1 MVSKTTLEEKTW
13 DAVRKTI
20 NKFRENPYFF
30 FTESDIHSYFYHC
43 MYNST
48 FEVKK
53 NNKRIYL
60 VHREYPTNYRYS
72 KKTLTTSGVE
82 NPDYIDKENERT
94 SRGHYDM
101 AVINPDFAN
110 KAKNIDNIINKNI
123 SDAKDRFNGNKD
135 NLKDELLFA
144 IEFKYIIS
152 RSKNWIEQVEI
163 DNKKLENARN
173 YGAIETINLVFCN
186 IDYSY
191 TENRKKLFKEIINPN
206 YNTNTILVE
215 SYYDGKDN
223 KKITPKP
230 LSNNPDVFNNHN
242 IAATKEYS
250 V

>member
-1 MVSKTTLEEKTW
+1 MVKPDVLIDKTW

-20 NKFRENPYFF
+20 NKFRENPYYF
-30 FTESDIHSYFYHC
+30 FTESDIHSYFYYC

-48 FEVKK
+48 FEVKR
-53 NNKRIYL
+53 NNRRIYL
-60 VHREYPTNYRYS
+60 VHREYPTNYRYY
-72 KKTLTTSGVE
+72 KKDLLKDGYIVKK
-82 NPDYIDKENERT
+82 PDEKIGG
-94 SRGHYDM
+94 RGHYDM

-110 KAKNIDNIINKNI
+110 AADNIDHIINKNI
-123 SDAKDRFNGNKD
+123 NDAKSRYNGDIKNFD
-135 NLKDELLFA
+135 GELLFA

-152 RSKNWIEQVEI
+152 RSKNWVEQVEI

-250 V
+250 I